1 MSNPI
6 TPEFVEKVNS
16 ALRDARKE
24 SLHELLELG
33 RASIQQPAGKWV
45 TGKEVLPGVSTMP
58 HYSMSDASNKMMK
71 ILYELNLIV
80 AFDWMEWEEGNAL
93 LSSDDL
99 EKLSGLPA
107 HKIVGLLTA
116 LARNDRFCDG
126 AWGAAVEKGKI
137 AKLLSELEK
146 HTNGK

>member
-6 TPEFVEKVNS
+6 TPEFVEKVNT

-24 SLHELLELG
+24 SLNELFELG
-33 RASIQQPAGKWV
+33 RASVRQPAGKWV
-45 TGKEVLPGVSTMP
+45 AAKEVLPGVSTMP
-58 HYSMSDASNKMMK
+58 HYSMSDEANRMMK
-71 ILYELNLIV
+71 LLYELNLIV
-80 AFDWMEWEEGNAL
+80 AFEWMEWEEGSAL
-93 LSSDDL
+93 LSGDDL

-126 AWGAAVEKGKI
+126 AWGSAVEKGKV
-137 AKLLSELEK
+137 AKLLNELEK
-146 HTNGK
+146 QTHGN